1 MTIEEIKAAVE
12 QELGIENLGVKSRQ
26 YDYVIART
34 MYFVLCKRHTSATLS
49 VIGKLVN
56 RDHSSVCHGIKIYN
70 DIWMNNVSQF
80 KRELV
85 TMQTIEEE
93 LGIGFTKLK
102 ERPEVF
108 QVYKKQE
115 QKIAALEIRVK
126 ELEQE
131 NKDLK
136 KYRSLYY

>member
-1 MTIEEIKAAVE
+1 MTIQEIKAAVE
-12 QELGIENLGVKSRQ
+12 RELGIIDLSTRSRMS
-26 YDYVIART
+26 DYVTGRT

-49 VIGKLVN
+49 IIGKIVN

-80 KRELV
+80 RRELM
-85 TMQTIEEE
+85 TMQIIEEE
-93 LGIGFTKLK
+93 LCVGFNKLQ

-108 QVYKKQE
+108 QIYKKQE
-115 QKIAALEIRVK
+115 QKIAALQARLN

-131 NKDLK
+131 NEGLK
-136 KYRSLYY
+136 KYKSLYY